1 MSDIAGWVAAAA
13 TVIAAMMT
21 AANLGSRVTGY
32 GFIVFV
38 VGSLCWTVVGL
49 TSNQM
54 SLVATNAFL
63 TVVNLIGVW
72 RWLGRQAKF
81 DDGGNHAAQ
90 RSAAARVPTLFSTA
104 ALSGSQV
111 LSHDG
116 DVIGTVVDAMARCDG
131 EGLAYVVICEGG
143 IAGVGERLHAIDP
156 RQLVFLKGQVK
167 SNLTLAELNSLPT
180 LQADSWPESLDAAN
194 MCQGKVRSRVLSFNR
209 ARPGPIH

>member
-1 MSDIAGWVAAAA
+1 MSDMAGWIAAAA

-38 VGSLCWTVVGL
+38 LGSICWTVVGL
-49 TSNQM
+49 TSDQM

-63 TVVNLIGVW
+63 TLVNMIGVW

-111 LSHDG
+111 VSSDG
-116 DVIGTVVDAMARCDG
+116 NTIGTIVDAMARCDG
-131 EGLAYVVICEGG
+131 SGLAYVVVCEGG
-143 IAGVGERLHAIDP
+143 VGGVGERLHAIDP
-156 RQLVFLKGQVK
+156 CQLVFSNGQAK
-167 SNLTLAELNSLPT
+167 TNLTRVELCSLPT

-194 MCQGKVRSRVLSFNR
+194 GSHGQAQSEVVSLRWMHPRLVQ
-209 ARPGPIH
+209 